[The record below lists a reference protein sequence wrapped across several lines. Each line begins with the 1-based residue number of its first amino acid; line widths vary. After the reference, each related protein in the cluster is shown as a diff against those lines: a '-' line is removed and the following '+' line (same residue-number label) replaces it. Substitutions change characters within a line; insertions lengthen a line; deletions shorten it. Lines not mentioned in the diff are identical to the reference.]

1 MSTVK
6 KIYVLNGPNL
16 NLLGERE
23 PDIYGNLSLK
33 DIEKTLIDYA
43 KDYDVEIYFKQS
55 NHEGEL
61 IELVQEASKKAN
73 AIIINPAGYSHT
85 SVALLDALL
94 ASEIPVLEVHIS
106 NIFKRE
112 EFRHN
117 SYVSKSAIGV
127 ISGLG
132 IDGYLYSLKFLL
144 DYLKWW
150 SFILTKNQ
158 IIDEEI
164 RQAIKELSNMLEELK
179 LTEIQIEN
187 DKFGKVRVAR
197 QNYISQI
204 SNLPVTKESTNNNDT
219 PDQVT
224 VNENDENIIKS
235 PMVGTIYLQPEPG
248 SDPFVKIGDKV
259 TKGQT
264 LLIVEAM
271 KTMNDIVAE
280 KDGTVK
286 DIIVKNEQPVQFD
299 DPLII
304 VE

>member
-1 MSTVK
+1 M
-6 KIYVLNGPNL
+6 
-16 NLLGERE
+16 
-23 PDIYGNLSLK
+23 
-33 DIEKTLIDYA
+33 
-43 KDYDVEIYFKQS
+43 
-55 NHEGEL
+55 
-61 IELVQEASKKAN
+61 
-73 AIIINPAGYSHT
+73 
-85 SVALLDALL
+85 
-94 ASEIPVLEVHIS
+94 
-106 NIFKRE
+106 
-112 EFRHN
+112 
-117 SYVSKSAIGV
+117 
-127 ISGLG
+127 
-132 IDGYLYSLKFLL
+132 
-144 DYLKWW
+144 
-150 SFILTKNQ
+150 TKNQ

-187 DKFGKVRVAR
+187 NKFGKVRVAR
-197 QNYISQI
+197 QNYISQT
-204 SNLPVTKESTNNNDT
+204 SNFSNIKESSNNNDN
-219 PDQVT
+219 PDQVI

-286 DIIVKNEQPVQFD
+286 EIIVKDEQPVQFD

>member
-1 MSTVK
+1 M
-6 KIYVLNGPNL
+6 
-16 NLLGERE
+16 
-23 PDIYGNLSLK
+23 
-33 DIEKTLIDYA
+33 
-43 KDYDVEIYFKQS
+43 
-55 NHEGEL
+55 
-61 IELVQEASKKAN
+61 
-73 AIIINPAGYSHT
+73 
-85 SVALLDALL
+85 
-94 ASEIPVLEVHIS
+94 
-106 NIFKRE
+106 
-112 EFRHN
+112 
-117 SYVSKSAIGV
+117 
-127 ISGLG
+127 
-132 IDGYLYSLKFLL
+132 
-144 DYLKWW
+144 
-150 SFILTKNQ
+150 TKNQ

-187 DKFGKVRVAR
+187 NKFGKVRVAR
-197 QNYISQI
+197 QNYIPQT
-204 SNLPVTKESTNNNDT
+204 SNFSNTKESSNNNDN
-219 PDQVT
+219 PDQVI

-286 DIIVKNEQPVQFD
+286 EIIVKNEQPVQFD

>member
-1 MSTVK
+1 M
-6 KIYVLNGPNL
+6 
-16 NLLGERE
+16 
-23 PDIYGNLSLK
+23 
-33 DIEKTLIDYA
+33 
-43 KDYDVEIYFKQS
+43 
-55 NHEGEL
+55 
-61 IELVQEASKKAN
+61 
-73 AIIINPAGYSHT
+73 
-85 SVALLDALL
+85 
-94 ASEIPVLEVHIS
+94 
-106 NIFKRE
+106 
-112 EFRHN
+112 
-117 SYVSKSAIGV
+117 
-127 ISGLG
+127 
-132 IDGYLYSLKFLL
+132 
-144 DYLKWW
+144 
-150 SFILTKNQ
+150 TKNQ

-197 QNYISQI
+197 QNYISPI
-204 SNLPVTKESTNNNDT
+204 SNFPDAKDSSNNNKT
-219 PDQVT
+219 PDQII

-259 TKGQT
+259 NKGQT

-286 DIIVKNEQPVQFD
+286 DIMVKNEQPVQFD